1 VSAAALGASAGG
13 PVNELIFAFNPAG
26 RLISV
31 DVLRAGLS
39 PADAAAVFTKQTG
52 ALRAALGTAPVQVGD
67 PSPGY
72 LGSGRSRTVL
82 ASYRYAD
89 YLASVTAMAMP
100 SGVSVRAQYQSATHV
115 Q

>member
-1 VSAAALGASAGG
+1 V
-13 PVNELIFAFNPAG
+13 VFAQ
-26 RLISV
+26 
-31 DVLRAGLS
+31 
-39 PADAAAVFTKQTG
+39 QTG

-67 PSPGY
+67 PSPAY
-72 LGSGRSRTVL
+72 LGSGPLRTVL

-100 SGVSVRAQYQSATHV
+100 SGVSVRAQYQSATRV